1 MTATSALV
9 VFWVVVAARLLVPL
23 LIPRFPLFG
32 ILACLV
38 LDAADQSIFQALGIP
53 LGGYQAYDKA
63 LDIYY
68 LSFAYLAT
76 MRNWENPVA
85 FEVGRVLF
93 YLRLIGVLA
102 FELSGQRLLLLL
114 FANVFEYF
122 FIFYEIVRTRRD
134 PLRLTRRMLLAAATI
149 LWVVVK
155 LPQEWWIH
163 VAQLDATDFV
173 KINIFRAPADEPLWR
188 AVINAPLTA
197 ALLAAITA
205 FLGLSVRR
213 ILRSREGEGVEDQQA
228 ARGGS
233 DPARRTSAASDPP
246 SQAKEAARATGPVPA
261 MAEKVVLITVISVI
275 FGQILPGVSA
285 SSFQIALCI
294 ALTIVVGSFLLRG
307 AVGRL
312 RGRVSTWWEFP
323 IMAVLNFGIILVFEL
338 ALPIFHAPYNVGT
351 TSLFALLVTLF
362 ATLYDRYRF
371 APDAARLRA
380 STETIETTSLGELQ
394 SETPTE

>member
-1 MTATSALV
+1 MTSTSVLV

-93 YLRLIGVLA
+93 YLRLTGVLA

-197 ALLAAITA
+197 ALLAAVTA

-213 ILRSREGEGVEDQQA
+213 ILRSRERERVEDQQA

-233 DPARRTSAASDPP
+233 DPALQTSATSDPC
-246 SQAKEAARATGPVPA
+246 SKRAEAMRSIGPAPA
-261 MAEKVVLITVISVI
+261 MAEKVVLITIVSVI

-285 SSFQIALCI
+285 SSFQIAICI

-312 RGRVSTWWEFP
+312 RGRMSTWWEFP

-338 ALPIFHAPYNVGT
+338 ALPIVHAPYNVGT

-371 APDAARLRA
+371 ARDAVRVRA
-380 STETIETTSLGELQ
+380 YTEAIETTSLGELQ
-394 SETPTE
+394 SETPAE

>member
-1 MTATSALV
+1 MTSTSVLV

-173 KINIFRAPADEPLWR
+173 KINIFRAPANEPLWR
-188 AVINAPLTA
+188 AVINAPLTS
-197 ALLAAITA
+197 ALLAAVTA

-213 ILRSREGEGVEDQQA
+213 ILRSREGEGAGVQRTAQ
-228 ARGGS
+228 GGP
-233 DPARRTSAASDPP
+233 DPALRTSATSNPY
-246 SQAKEAARATGPVPA
+246 SQGAEAMRSMGPVPA
-261 MAEKVVLITVISVI
+261 MAEKVVLITIISVI

-285 SSFQIALCI
+285 SSFQIAICI

-312 RGRVSTWWEFP
+312 RGRMSTWWEFP

-338 ALPIFHAPYNVGT
+338 VLPIAHAPYNVGT

-380 STETIETTSLGELQ
+380 SLEAVETTSVGELQ